1 LLQRIR
7 ERDAAAGMMMTAPTA
22 GPVDGDGGSDDGDDG
37 SDDGGGTTRGAAEAL
52 LDDICGFL
60 EDRPGRAAPT
70 GLIVDA
76 FSHRV
81 KDKGMFRRLLQQA
94 ARLEKGAGTA
104 QWVLRDE
111 FA

>member
-1 LLQRIR
+1 MSTVVGALSARSAVGGSICEHGR
-7 ERDAAAGMMMTAPTA
+7 ERSHCKECRA
-22 GPVDGDGGSDDGDDG
+22 
-37 SDDGGGTTRGAAEAL
+37 RGAAEAL

-81 KDKGMFRRLLQQA
+81 KDKGMFRRLLKQA